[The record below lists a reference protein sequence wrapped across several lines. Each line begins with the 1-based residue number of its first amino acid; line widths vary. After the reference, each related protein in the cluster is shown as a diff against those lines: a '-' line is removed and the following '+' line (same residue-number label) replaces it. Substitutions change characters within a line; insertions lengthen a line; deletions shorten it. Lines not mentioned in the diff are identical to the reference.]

1 MHEKEA
7 VLLGSQ
13 AEFGSSA
20 CLRHLA
26 DILHNLRPALLGPA
40 MEMTTLESLGQLRY
54 ALDAVARV
62 VYDIFLD
69 CGEEPKIT
77 GDLKELLH
85 VAQEICQTP
94 EVSWAKSVPLCSKR
108 ECVCAVCEMS
118 NASLIQ

>member
-7 VLLGSQ
+7 VLLGNQ

-54 ALDAVARV
+54 ALEALARV
-62 VYDIFLD
+62 LYVLFLD
-69 CGEEPKIT
+69 CNEEPTIID
-77 GDLKELLH
+77 DLKELLR

-94 EVSWAKSVPLCSKR
+94 GVTWAK
-108 ECVCAVCEMS
+108 
-118 NASLIQ
+118 